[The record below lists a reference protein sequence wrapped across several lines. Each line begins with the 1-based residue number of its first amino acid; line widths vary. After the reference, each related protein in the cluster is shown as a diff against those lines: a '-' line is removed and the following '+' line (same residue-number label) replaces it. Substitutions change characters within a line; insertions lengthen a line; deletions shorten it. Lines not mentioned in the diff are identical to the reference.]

1 MFGHNPL
8 TNHSLLE
15 CNSVRSIGSKPI
27 DRKGRGGEGGRGK
40 IKKEPG
46 KRIMRINVNR
56 AKEIVVNR
64 GLFSIII
71 SPDL

>member
-15 CNSVRSIGSKPI
+15 CNSVRSTGSEPI
-27 DRKGRGGEGGRGK
+27 DREERGWGAGK
-40 IKKEPG
+40 IKKKDRNEQC
-46 KRIMRINVNR
+46 
-56 AKEIVVNR
+56 EIIVNR
-64 GLFSIII
+64 GLFSII